1 MKNSLTYAD
10 SGVDVEKANALIPEI
25 KKIARTTNRPG
36 VIGDIGGFGGL
47 FSLNTNQYN
56 QPVLVSATDGV
67 GTKLRVAFMM
77 DKHNSIGI
85 DLVAM
90 CVNDIVVQGAK
101 PLFFLDYISSGKLL
115 PHVII
120 DVVKG
125 IADGCRQADCAL
137 IGGETAEMPDFFSP
151 NEYDVCG
158 FSVGIVD
165 NSKIIDGSNISVGN
179 KLIGIASSGL
189 HSNGFSLVRK
199 ICFEKL
205 NYKIDT
211 YISELQQNIG
221 ECLLTP
227 TRIYSEML
235 QPLIRDFD
243 ISGLAHITGGGLIDN
258 ISRILP
264 GTCKAIIQKSSWE
277 IPPIFTLLKEAGNVS
292 DLEMLRTFNNGIGM
306 VAIIREAQAL
316 EMLERLKAMNENAW
330 IIGEIQ
336 AADEGESQ
344 VVFV

>member
-1 MKNSLTYAD
+1 MKKSLTYAD
-10 SGVDVEKANALIPEI
+10 SGVDIEKANALIPEI
-25 KKIARTTNRPG
+25 KKLAKSTSRPG
-36 VIGDIGGFGGL
+36 VIGEIGGFGGL
-47 FSLNTNQYN
+47 FSLNTNQYSH
-56 QPVLVSATDGV
+56 PVLVSSTDGV

-77 DKHNSIGI
+77 EKHDTIGI

-101 PLFFLDYISSGKLL
+101 PLFFLDYISSGQLL
-115 PHVII
+115 PKVVLDI
-120 DVVKG
+120 VKG

-137 IGGETAEMPDFFSP
+137 IGGETAEMPDFYKP
-151 NEYDVCG
+151 DEYDLCG

-179 KLIGIASSGL
+179 KLIGIESSGL

-199 ICFEKL
+199 ICFETL
-205 NYKIDT
+205 NYTIDT
-211 YISELQQNIG
+211 YVPELQQTIG
-221 ECLLTP
+221 EYLLTP

-235 QPLIRDFD
+235 QPLIRDFK

-264 GTCKAIIQKSSWE
+264 GTCKAIIHQSSWD
-277 IPPIFTLLKEAGNVS
+277 IPPIFSLLKKSGNVS

-306 VAIIREAQAL
+306 VAIIHESQAI
-316 EMLERLKAMNENAW
+316 EMLDRLKAMNENAW

-336 AADEGESQ
+336 AADKTESQ
-344 VVFV
+344 VVFI

>member
-1 MKNSLTYAD
+1 MKKTITYAD

-25 KKIARTTNRPG
+25 KKIARSTNRTG

-47 FSLNTNQYN
+47 FSLNTNQYS

-67 GTKLRVAFMM
+67 GTKLKIAFMM
-77 DKHNSIGI
+77 EQHNTIGI

-101 PLFFLDYISSGKLL
+101 PLFFLDYIASGKLHPNAIL
-115 PHVII
+115 DI
-120 DVVKG
+120 VKG

-137 IGGETAEMPDFFSP
+137 IGGETAEMPDFYKP

-158 FSVGIVD
+158 FSVGIVN
-165 NSKIIDGSNISVGN
+165 NSKIIDGSDISVGN

-199 ICFEKL
+199 ICFETL
-205 NYKIDT
+205 NYTVDT
-211 YISELQQNIG
+211 YIDELQQSLG

-227 TRIYSEML
+227 TRIYSELL
-235 QPLIRDFD
+235 QPVIRDFN
-243 ISGLAHITGGGLIDN
+243 ISGLAHITGGGLLDN

-264 GTCKAIIQKSSWE
+264 GMCKAIIQKSSWD
-277 IPPIFTLLKEAGNVS
+277 IPAIFTLLKAAGNVS
-292 DLEMLRTFNNGIGM
+292 EMEMLRTFNNGIGM
-306 VAIIREAQAL
+306 VIIIHESQAM
-316 EMLERLKAMNENAW
+316 EVLERLNAMNEKAW

-336 AADEGESQ
+336 GADEGESQ
-344 VVFV
+344 VLFV

>member
-10 SGVDVEKANALIPEI
+10 SGVDIDKANELIPQI
-25 KKIARTTNRPG
+25 KKISRNTHRPG

-47 FSLNTNQYN
+47 FALNINQYKR
-56 QPVLVSATDGV
+56 PVLVSATDGV
-67 GTKLRVAFMM
+67 GTKLKIAFMM
-77 DKHNSIGI
+77 EKHDTIGI

-101 PLFFLDYISSGKLL
+101 PLFFLDYISSGHLQSQ
-115 PHVII
+115 
-120 DVVKG
+120 VVLDIVRG

-137 IGGETAEMPDFFSP
+137 IGGETAEMPDFFKE

-158 FSVGIVD
+158 FSVGAVD
-165 NSKIIDGSNISVGN
+165 DARIIDGSNISVGH
-179 KLIGIASSGL
+179 KLIGLASSGL
-189 HSNGFSLVRK
+189 HSNGYSLVRK
-199 ICFEKL
+199 ICFDTL

-211 YISELQQNIG
+211 YVPELEQTIG

-235 QPLIRDFD
+235 QTLIRDFD
-243 ISGLAHITGGGLIDN
+243 ISGLAHITGGGLVDN
-258 ISRILP
+258 VARILP
-264 GTCKAIIQKSSWE
+264 GSCRAVISKSTWDA
-277 IPPIFTLLKEAGNVS
+277 PPIFTLLKEAGNVS
-292 DLEMLRTFNNGIGM
+292 ELEMLRTFNNGIGM
-306 VAIIREAQAL
+306 VAIIAESQAN

-336 AADEGESQ
+336 AAAENEAQ
-344 VVFV
+344 VIFI

>member
-1 MKNSLTYAD
+1 MKKSLTYAD

-25 KKIARTTNRPG
+25 KKIAKSTSRPG
-36 VIGDIGGFGGL
+36 VIGEIGGFGGL
-47 FSLNTNQYN
+47 FSLNTNQYSH
-56 QPVLVSATDGV
+56 PVLVSSTDGV

-77 DKHNSIGI
+77 EQHDSIGI

-101 PLFFLDYISSGKLL
+101 PLFFLDYISSGQLL
-115 PHVII
+115 PNVILDI
-120 DVVKG
+120 VKG

-137 IGGETAEMPDFFSP
+137 IGGETAEMPDFYKP
-151 NEYDVCG
+151 NEYDLCG

-179 KLIGIASSGL
+179 KLIGIESSGL

-199 ICFEKL
+199 ICFETL
-205 NYKIDT
+205 NYTVDT
-211 YISELQQNIG
+211 YVPELQQTIG

-235 QPLIRDFD
+235 QPLIRDFQ

-258 ISRILP
+258 VSRILP
-264 GTCKAIIQKSSWE
+264 GSCKAIIHKSSWD
-277 IPPIFTLLKEAGNVS
+277 IPPIFSLLKEAGNVS

-306 VAIIREAQAL
+306 LAIIHESQAI
-316 EMLERLKAMNENAW
+316 EMLDRLKAMNEKAW

-336 AADEGESQ
+336 GADESESQ